1 MRRRFASQN
10 RALTNL
16 GSNLSLLLSKKNK
29 NKTLRV
35 YFYSSWRKREDSN
48 LRMPF
53 DITRVP
59 GVLLQPLGHT
69 SVYPFI
75 ITQLLLNYV
84 EILFL
89 VEVNTVGIFAF
100 TIGNNAS

>member
-1 MRRRFASQN
+1 
-10 RALTNL
+10 
-16 GSNLSLLLSKKNK
+16 
-29 NKTLRV
+29 
-35 YFYSSWRKREDSN
+35 
-48 LRMPF
+48 MPF

-69 SVYPFI
+69 SVYLFI
-75 ITQLLLNYV
+75 ITQLLLNYI